1 VRPNDKK
8 GFGMDIHLRAL
19 ELACSK
25 LCHDVISPIG
35 AVNNGLE
42 LLEEED
48 DAALK
53 EEATALAQRS
63 AKRASI
69 LLQVY
74 RSAFGNAGN
83 QQTFGPRE
91 AVALAQ
97 EFLQTGK
104 SQLTA
109 DDLPDSSACPAGYG
123 KLVLNLIIIGADALP
138 RGGTIRL
145 QVRSPQQGAGAI
157 EVDCAGQQIAWSEE
171 FGRAVNRR
179 LQAEELTA
187 HNILPYVSATFA
199 ERLGMA
205 LTISQTGAG
214 NLGIRAA
221 SR

>member
-1 VRPNDKK
+1 
-8 GFGMDIHLRAL
+8 MDIHLRAL

-48 DAALK
+48 DAALQ

-63 AKRASI
+63 ARRASI

-83 QQTFGPRE
+83 QQSFGPRE

-97 EFLQTGK
+97 DFLQTAK
-104 SQLTA
+104 AQLSA
-109 DDLPDSSACPAGYG
+109 PDLPDAAAVPAGYG
-123 KLVLNLIIIGADALP
+123 KLALNLIILAADALP

-145 QVRSPQQGAGAI
+145 QIRSPQLGAGSI
-157 EVDCAGQQIAWSEE
+157 ELDCAGQQIAWSDE
-171 FGRAVNRR
+171 FGRAIKRN

-187 HNILPYVSATFA
+187 HNILAYMSATFA
-199 ERLGMA
+199 ERLGMV
-205 LTISQTGAG
+205 LSTSQSGPG
-214 NLGIRAA
+214 ILGIRAA

>member
-1 VRPNDKK
+1 
-8 GFGMDIHLRAL
+8 MDIQLRAL

-42 LLEEED
+42 LLEEEE

-53 EEATALAQRS
+53 EEAAGLAQRS

-83 QQTFGPRE
+83 QQTFGPKE

-104 SQLTA
+104 AQLTA
-109 DDLPDSSACPAGYG
+109 ADLPESTSLPAGYG
-123 KLVLNLIIIGADALP
+123 KVALNLIILGADALP
-138 RGGTIRL
+138 RGGTI
-145 QVRSPQQGAGAI
+145 QFHVRSPQLGQGAI

-171 FGRAVNRR
+171 FGRAIGGK
-179 LQAEELTA
+179 LQAEDLTA
-187 HNILPYVSATFA
+187 HNILPYVSAAFA
-199 ERLGMA
+199 QRLGMA
-205 LTISQTGAG
+205 LSVSQQGPG
-214 NLGIRAA
+214 ILGIRAA

>member
-1 VRPNDKK
+1 
-8 GFGMDIHLRAL
+8 MDIQLRAL

-42 LLEEED
+42 LLEEEE

-53 EEATALAQRS
+53 EEATGLAQRS

-97 EFLQTGK
+97 EFLVTGK
-104 SQLTA
+104 AQLNA
-109 DDLPDSSACPAGYG
+109 PDLPESSTIPAGYG
-123 KLVLNLIIIGADALP
+123 KLALNLIILGSDSLP
-138 RGGTIRL
+138 RGGTIKF
-145 QVRSPQQGAGAI
+145 QVRSPQLGQGAI

-171 FGRAVNRR
+171 FARAIGGK

-187 HNILPYVSATFA
+187 HNILPYVSSAFA
-199 ERLGMA
+199 QRIGMT
-205 LTISQTGAG
+205 LSISQQGPG
-214 NLGIRAA
+214 ILGIRAS

>member
-1 VRPNDKK
+1 MN
-8 GFGMDIHLRAL
+8 IHLRAL

-25 LCHDVISPIG
+25 LCHDIISPIG

-48 DAALK
+48 DSALK

-63 AKRASI
+63 AKRASV

-83 QQTFGPRE
+83 QQSFGPRE

-97 EFLQTGK
+97 EFLHSSK
-104 SQLTA
+104 AQLTA
-109 DDLPDSSACPAGYG
+109 GDLPDSASLPGGYG
-123 KLVLNLIIIGADALP
+123 KLALNLIMIGADALP
-138 RGGTIRL
+138 RGGTIQL
-145 QVRSPQQGAGAI
+145 EVRSPQLGIGAI
-157 EVDCAGQQIAWSEE
+157 ELDCAGQQIAWSEE
-171 FGRAVNRR
+171 FGRAVGRK

-199 ERLGMA
+199 ERLGMTLA
-205 LTISQTGAG
+205 ISQSGPG

>member
-1 VRPNDKK
+1 
-8 GFGMDIHLRAL
+8 MDIQLRAL

-42 LLEEED
+42 LLEEEE

-53 EEATALAQRS
+53 EEATGLAQRS

-97 EFLQTGK
+97 EFLVTGK
-104 SQLTA
+104 AQLNA
-109 DDLPDSSACPAGYG
+109 PDLPESSTIPAGYG
-123 KLVLNLIIIGADALP
+123 KLALNLIILAADSLP
-138 RGGTIRL
+138 RGGTIKF
-145 QVRSPQQGAGAI
+145 QVRSPQLGQGAI
-157 EVDCAGQQIAWSEE
+157 EIDCAGQQIAWSEE
-171 FGRAVNRR
+171 FGRAISGK
-179 LQAEELTA
+179 LQAEDLTA
-187 HNILPYVSATFA
+187 HNILPYVASAFA
-199 ERLGMA
+199 QRIGMT
-205 LTISQTGAG
+205 LSVSQQGPG
-214 NLGIRAA
+214 ILGIRAA

>member
-1 VRPNDKK
+1 MN
-8 GFGMDIHLRAL
+8 IHLRAL

-83 QQTFGPRE
+83 QQSFGPRE

-97 EFLQTGK
+97 EFLQNGK
-104 SQLTA
+104 AQLA
-109 DDLPDSSACPAGYG
+109 AADLPDSAAVPAGYG
-123 KLVLNLIIIGADALP
+123 KLALNLIILGADALP
-138 RGGTIRL
+138 RGGTINFL
-145 QVRSPQQGAGAI
+145 VRSPQRGAGAI
-157 EVDCAGQQIAWSEE
+157 ELDCAGQQIAWSDE
-171 FGRAVNRR
+171 FARAIDRT
-179 LQAEELTA
+179 LQAEDLTA

-199 ERLGMA
+199 ERLGMR
-205 LTISQTGAG
+205 LSISQSRPG

>member
-1 VRPNDKK
+1 
-8 GFGMDIHLRAL
+8 MDIPLRAL

-69 LLQVY
+69 LLQVF

-83 QQTFGPRE
+83 QQTFGPKE

-97 EFLQTGK
+97 EYLQSSK
-104 SQLTA
+104 AQLTTGE
-109 DDLPDSSACPAGYG
+109 LPDASAFPTGYG
-123 KLVLNLIIIGADALP
+123 KLALNLIILGADALP

-145 QVRSPQQGAGAI
+145 QVRSPKLGTGAI
-157 EVDCAGQQIAWSEE
+157 EIECAGQQIAWSEE
-171 FGRAVNRR
+171 FGRAIGRN

-199 ERLGMA
+199 QRVGMT
-205 LTISQTGAG
+205 LSINQEGPG
-214 NLGIRAA
+214 ILGIHAT